1 MKKLVLGFAVFVNA
15 CGPTTV
21 ETPETATSEI
31 FTPTSPAS
39 ATLLATSL
47 IPTDSATLIPATPVS
62 ATELPPSP
70 TLLPSPDLVVQLVF
84 TALADS
90 TAFKERA
97 TFLAESLA
105 AQTDFEYRIAA
116 PIGLEEALEALC
128 NAGQVTIAFLP
139 ATTYIIGQE
148 QCAAQAVG
156 TAIMDGRAWSATA
169 FMVARPSEAQ
179 ALADLDGVRLAV
191 AATDSVD
198 KFLIPLAE
206 LKLANSAPAAIV
218 DSGSAGAALL
228 ALYNGEVDV
237 AAIPFIPPNMQPN
250 WKPGDE
256 PEPFDMTAIE
266 VQSDGS
272 VTAGFFTIR
281 DSRIQLLTDYPDLFK
296 ATRILAIGS
305 AIPNM
310 TIAASAGFELRRL
323 DELSAALLAFG
334 ESDVCVL
341 SLCNPDFYG
350 WESIADVTP
359 EHYHR
364 LVELLDTVEFTDEG

>member
-1 MKKLVLGFAVFVNA
+1 MLGFVVFVNA

-39 ATLLATSL
+39 ATPLATSL
-47 IPTDSATLIPATPVS
+47 ALSDSATLIPATPVP

-70 TLLPSPDLVVQLVF
+70 TLLPSADLVVQLVF

-97 TFLAESLA
+97 PFLAEALA
-105 AQTDFEYRIAA
+105 TQTDFEYRIAA
-116 PIGLEEALEALC
+116 PTGLDEALEALC
-128 NAGQVTIAFLP
+128 NDAQKTLAILP
-139 ATTYIIGQE
+139 ATTYTIAQE
-148 QCAAQAVG
+148 QCTAQAVG
-156 TAIMDGRAWSATA
+156 TAIIDGRTWSATA
-169 FMVARPSEAQ
+169 FIVAHPSKAK

-206 LKLANSAPAAIV
+206 LQLANSAPAAII
-218 DSGSAGAALL
+218 DSGSAGTTLV

-237 AAIPFIPPNMQPN
+237 AAIPFIPPSVEPN
-250 WKPGDE
+250 WKPGDD
-256 PEPFDMTAIE
+256 PEPFDATAIE
-266 VQSDGS
+266 VQSEGS
-272 VTAGFFTIR
+272 VTAGAFTIR
-281 DSRIQLLTDYPDLFK
+281 DSRVQLLADFPDIFE

-310 TIAASAGFELRRL
+310 TIAASAGFEAERL
-323 DELSAALLAFG
+323 DDLSAALLAYG
-334 ESDVCVL
+334 ESNVCAL

-364 LVELLDTVEFTDEG
+364 LIELLDTVEFTDEG